1 MRLSSMPPLQ
11 MPVAVG
17 TAGMSSADACAK
29 AAQGLKGKLVE
40 VLQVYRDCLCE
51 YIVCCCWGGG
61 VWGSVAR
68 HKAQPLPL
76 PLLRGLSWDTSH
88 S

>member
-1 MRLSSMPPLQ
+1 

-17 TAGMSSADACAK
+17 TAGMSSVDACAK

-51 YIVCCCWGGG
+51 YICWGVGKG
-61 VWGSVAR
+61 VGLRFGYQAHSLSLSLF
-68 HKAQPLPL
+68 LPA
-76 PLLRGLSWDTSH
+76 
-88 S
+88 